1 MLILTYRLGAGNVGS
16 IIFNSF
22 VKRKISMEVVMEK
35 KERPVSEQT
44 SQTPVKFEVYGDV
57 LIEKIVRSNGKGGR
71 IYLPPD
77 WVGKTIKIIK

>member
-1 MLILTYRLGAGNVGS
+1 MGFDNVCFV
-16 IIFNSF
+16 IFN
-22 VKRKISMEVVMEK
+22 VKEAKIMEVAMNEK
-35 KERPVSEQT
+35 KGT
-44 SQTPVKFEVYGDV
+44 SYRKNNNGSPVKFEVYGDV

>member
-1 MLILTYRLGAGNVGS
+1 
-16 IIFNSF
+16 
-22 VKRKISMEVVMEK
+22 MEVVMNEK
-35 KERPVSEQT
+35 KGT
-44 SQTPVKFEVYGDV
+44 SYGKNNNGSPVKFEVYGDV

>member
-1 MLILTYRLGAGNVGS
+1 MN
-16 IIFNSF
+16 
-22 VKRKISMEVVMEK
+22 EK
-35 KERPVSEQT
+35 KGT
-44 SQTPVKFEVYGDV
+44 SYGKNNNGSPVKFEVYGDV